1 MRRCLSFELQA
12 RENALVLAP
21 DGKIFPLVRVID
33 RLRFCRYL
41 SNRSPNNIFP
51 SLTT

>member
-1 MRRCLSFELQA
+1 MRQCLSYELQA
-12 RENALVLAP
+12 RENTLVLAP
-21 DGKIFPLVRVID
+21 DSKIFPLVRVID

-41 SNRSPNNIFP
+41 SNRTPNNIFP